1 VTFAPEVS
9 RVAQLILADAQTSGG
24 LLISLA
30 ADRAEALIAALQ
42 TRGVATTALIG
53 EVTGTGTGHITVLP

>member
-1 VTFAPEVS
+1 VS

-30 ADRAEALIAALQ
+30 VERAEALVAALHD
-42 TRGVATTALIG
+42 RDVATAALIG
-53 EVTGTGTGHITVLP
+53 EVTGRGTGHITVLP